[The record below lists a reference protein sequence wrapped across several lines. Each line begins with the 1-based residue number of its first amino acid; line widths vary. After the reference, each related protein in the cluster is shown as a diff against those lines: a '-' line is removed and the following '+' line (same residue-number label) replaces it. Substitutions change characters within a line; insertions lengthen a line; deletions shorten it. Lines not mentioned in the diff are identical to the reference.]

1 MRLLNLKK
9 SLAPAALASGV
20 SLVAHAQ
27 APPTISIPLELIYA
41 SQATPFPAQ
50 WRLGINV
57 GINAGPTRSYLFDTG
72 SSLFNAA
79 YTQSYWPGI
88 NPPTG
93 GTVPNSTV
101 PNGSGVIYCYGS
113 SDLSTCRGYQ
123 GNIVQ
128 ATSLQFYTAQSSPGG
143 QTIAAALNASPGFQV
158 NALYNQL
165 TNGQPT
171 SIVGTTT
178 PVEQGGFFGV
188 FGAGAFT
195 THPDSNPNYT
205 TGGVLGQAIVA
216 GATQGYVVAA
226 NGQVNPVTNGPK
238 NPPQQ
243 VNGQNV
249 LLGGN
254 PTAQAVTTCSPC
266 VMLGLTPELIGQ
278 FAVVQPVSGS
288 VPTGTIPWATS
299 GPGLFPNPYGGP
311 TGNNATAEMGI
322 KLNVTLTAGSSTL
335 SSTASGLL
343 DTGTGGNTLTTL
355 FQNQPGFSGSE
366 SVREG
371 VTLGVTGLNVDGS
384 PIPGVTQSTATL
396 GSYDPSSA
404 VNYTAQFDQHA
415 GGTTNTIGLG
425 FFLQNSVLFDLDNKA
440 IGYTNYFVTNT
451 DMSTAGGPLIVGG
464 SNLPLG
470 LAGVISGTG
479 GVTIQEGGNVQL
491 SAANTYTGATSIT
504 AGGKLLVSG
513 KGSIASSSSVV
524 NDGTFDISRAWAP
537 VAIEALSGYGKVNLG
552 SQNLTIANGSTGTF
566 YGIIADGGSYP
577 GTGGSLTIAGGS
589 QALAGVNTYTG
600 LTAISAG
607 ARLYLGPTASIA
619 SSSGLAN
626 DGVFDMSY
634 AIQPVFLQNI
644 YGAGQMNLGKEKLT
658 VTNASGHYSGVI
670 ADGGGSG
677 GAGASLALTGGML
690 ALTNANTYSGGT
702 SVSGGATL
710 GIAADGSL
718 GNATGGLTLNDGTLA
733 AMGTIASARAV
744 TLGAGGGTIDTNG
757 FGIAFS
763 NALSGPGSLTKT
775 GAGVLTLDGANTFTG
790 GAVVSQGTLALTG
803 SMTGSLAILSGA
815 TFTSTGGWS
824 LAPGTVFNNAGT
836 FQSLGG
842 APLVNRGTLI
852 DNGTLM
858 SNLVNAGTLGGNGT
872 IFGSVTNNGIAS
884 PGNSIG
890 TLNVVGAYTQAA
902 GSSYQVETNAAGQAD
917 RINVTGAPGTATIAG
932 GTVTLTAATGVY
944 APSTTYTILNATGGV
959 TGTFANANS
968 LFSFLQPSLS
978 YDASNVFLTLK
989 PGGFGAGAA
998 TANQAAVGRV
1008 LDQSVAGSSGDL
1020 ATVIGTMATYTLAQ
1034 GQAAMNAISGQNY
1047 SGFGTANLGG
1057 GLLFMNS
1064 LGQQMGLARGGF
1076 GGGTRVAVGQAC
1088 EASLAEACDG
1098 AASPWSLWGSALGGT
1113 GRVAGTA
1120 NAGTLTYNAGGF
1132 ATGVD
1137 YRFDPHFLA
1146 GIGVGFSSGNQ
1157 WASGFSGQ
1165 GTTNSYQASLYASFT
1180 QGAFY
1185 LDGMAGYGYNDN
1197 QMTRQ
1202 IVLPNLAARTAQGR
1216 TGANQFLG
1224 QAEAGYRIG
1233 LHEPT
1238 ALSITPFARFQGMT
1252 NSQNGFTES
1261 GADALNLNV
1270 AAQTTGSARSV
1281 LGAEFAGAFGAEG
1294 REKLA
1299 VQMRLGWAHEYA
1311 DTARPVT
1318 AAFAGAPGAT
1328 FTVFGASPQRD
1339 TATFSLAAGTTVA
1352 QGVSLFAR
1360 YDGEVGNGISS
1371 HALNGGLRMTW

>member
-1 MRLLNLKK
+1 VRYLRVTCVAVGAGLG
-9 SLAPAALASGV
+9 GV
-20 SLVAHAQ
+20 SGADAQ

-101 PNGSGVIYCYGS
+101 PNGSGVTYCYGS

-195 THPDSNPNYT
+195 THPDSNPSYT

-249 LLGGN
+249 LLGVN
-254 PTAQAVTTCSPC
+254 PAPQAVTACSPC

-278 FAVVQPVSGS
+278 FAVAQPASGS
-288 VPTGTIPWATS
+288 APPGTISWATA
-299 GPGLFPNPYGGP
+299 GPGLFPNPYGGA

-366 SVREG
+366 SVRQG
-371 VTLGVTGLNVDGS
+371 VTLGVTGLTPDGS

-404 VNYTAQFDQHA
+404 VNYTAQFDHDA

-513 KGSIASSSSVV
+513 IGSIASSSSVV

-537 VAIEALSGYGKVNLG
+537 VAIEALSGNGKVNLG
-552 SQNLTIANGSTGTF
+552 GQNLTIANGSNGTF
-566 YGIIADGGSYP
+566 YGTIADGGSYP

-600 LTAISAG
+600 LTTVAAG
-607 ARLYLGPTASIA
+607 ARLYLGPVASIA

-626 DGVFDMSY
+626 DGTFDMSY
-634 AIQPVFLQNI
+634 ATQPVFLQDI

-658 VTNASGHYSGVI
+658 VTNASGLYSGVI
-670 ADGGGSG
+670 ADGGGAG

-690 ALTNANTYSGGT
+690 VLTNANTYSGGT

-718 GNATGGLTLNDGTLA
+718 GNATGGLNLNDGTLA
-733 AMGTIASARAV
+733 AMGTITSARAV

-775 GAGVLTLDGANTFTG
+775 GAGILTLDGANTFTG
-790 GAVVSQGTLALTG
+790 GTVVSQGTLALTG

-842 APLVNRGTLI
+842 APLVNQGTLI
-852 DNGTLM
+852 DNGTLV

-902 GSSYQVETNAAGQAD
+902 GSSYQVEVNASGQSD
-917 RINVTGAPGTATIAG
+917 LVNVAGAPGTATING
-932 GTVTLTAATGVY
+932 GMVNVLPAWGVY
-944 APSTTYTILNATGGV
+944 APSTTYTILSATGGV
-959 TGTFANANS
+959 TGAYAGVGTS
-968 LFSFLQPSLS
+968 LPFLQSSLA
-978 YDASNVFLTLK
+978 YDANNVYLTLR
-989 PGGFGAGAA
+989 PGGFATGAQTPNQMAVGGALDRGVAGA
-998 TANQAAVGRV
+998 
-1008 LDQSVAGSSGDL
+1008 SGDF
-1020 ATVIGTMATYTLAQ
+1020 ATVVGTMASYSLTQ
-1034 GQAAMNAISGQNY
+1034 GQAAMTTLSGQGY

-1057 GLLFMNS
+1057 GLLFLNA
-1064 LGQQMGLARGGF
+1064 LGQQMSMVRGGA
-1076 GGGTRVAVGQAC
+1076 GGRVSRMA
-1088 EASLAEACDG
+1088 LAEACDVDCNG
-1098 AASPWSLWGSALGGT
+1098 EPPSRWGLWGTALGGT
-1113 GRVAGTA
+1113 GTVAGNG
-1120 NAGTLTYNAGGF
+1120 NAASLTYNAGGF
-1132 ATGVD
+1132 ATGLD
-1137 YRFDPHFLA
+1137 HRFDPRFLA
-1146 GIGVGFSSGNQ
+1146 GLGVGFSSGNQ

-1180 QGAFY
+1180 PGAFY
-1185 LDGMAGYGYNDN
+1185 LDALAGYGYNDN
-1197 QMTRQ
+1197 AMTRQ
-1202 IVLPNLAARTAQGR
+1202 ITLPNLAPRLAQGR

-1224 QAEAGYRIG
+1224 QLEAGYRIAIDG
-1233 LHEPT
+1233 PA
-1238 ALSITPFARFQGMT
+1238 ALALTPFARFQGT
-1252 NSQNGFTES
+1252 TVNQAGFTES
-1261 GADALNLNV
+1261 GAGALNLTV
-1270 AAQTTGSARSV
+1270 ARQTSGSARSV
-1281 LGAEFAGAFGAEG
+1281 LGAELAGAFGAEG

-1299 VQMRLGWAHEYA
+1299 VQLRAGWAHEYA
-1311 DTARPVT
+1311 SNARPVT
-1318 AAFAGAPGAT
+1318 ANFAGAPGT
-1328 FTVFGASPQRD
+1328 SFTVFGAAPQTD
-1339 TATFSLAAGTTVA
+1339 SAIVSVAANMAIASGA
-1352 QGVSLFAR
+1352 GLYLR
-1360 YDGEVGNGISS
+1360 YDGEVGAGISS
-1371 HALNGGLRMTW
+1371 HSLSGGFRATW